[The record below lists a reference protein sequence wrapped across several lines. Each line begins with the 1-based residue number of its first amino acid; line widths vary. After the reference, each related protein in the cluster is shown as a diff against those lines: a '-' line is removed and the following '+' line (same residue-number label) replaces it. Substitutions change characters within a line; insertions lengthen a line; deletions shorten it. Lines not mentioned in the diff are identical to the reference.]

1 MNSRAKTVITECYWA
16 ARVKGNCMREGWKKV
31 WRARTLAA
39 SIFNMDALENWL
51 EAVSVGPVDA
61 DWA

>member
-1 MNSRAKTVITECYWA
+1 
-16 ARVKGNCMREGWKKV
+16 MREGWKKV